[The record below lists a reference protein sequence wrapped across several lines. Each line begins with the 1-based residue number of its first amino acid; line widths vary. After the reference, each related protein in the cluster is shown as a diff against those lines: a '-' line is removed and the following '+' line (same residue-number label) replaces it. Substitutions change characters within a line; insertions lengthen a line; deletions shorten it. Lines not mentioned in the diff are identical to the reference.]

1 MCTPRNLVLL
11 TLSTAAPSMVSW
23 GSGVGTLPLE
33 MDYNLF
39 GLLDVQVEVVIST
52 LRGQLANFLPV
63 IVVGDETNHSCVVR
77 KVPNVVFR

>member
-1 MCTPRNLVLL
+1 
-11 TLSTAAPSMVSW
+11 MVSW

-63 IVVGDETNHSCVVR
+63 LCLIVVGDETNHSCVVR